1 MTATGRPGF
10 LPRSLAAWCGLVLPA
25 VPAAAQSVAG
35 GLVLEVS
42 AAGDSSGVRGTA
54 VVLHRIGRERQG
66 PVDSAQTDARGRFRF
81 RFAAD
86 TSAIYLVSARRGG
99 IEYFSTPVHL
109 NPDRPDTAMRIVVAD
124 TSSAAP
130 VELEARHLVVGSPAP
145 DGTRGIV
152 DIIVLGNRGHRTRVA
167 PDTIRPSWSG
177 PLPSGT
183 VGLEVGDGEVSP
195 NAVARRG
202 DRVAFFA
209 PIPPGEKQL
218 VIEYRLPPGLSE
230 ARLTLDQPA
239 ELLNVLLAEPD
250 ASVAGA
256 GLALADTQVIDGRSY
271 RRWTGAGA
279 SGGVVRIAF
288 PKPPLALRWVL
299 PVLVAVMAGTL
310 AVAGAWLARPAP
322 AEGHGDP
329 AATAD
334 GLLTRVATLDAQ
346 YGGKETTTP
355 PDEWRRYQEERARLK
370 AELSAA
376 LAAARR

>member
-1 MTATGRPGF
+1 MTASGRPGF
-10 LPRSLAAWCGLVLPA
+10 LPRSLTVCCGLVLA
-25 VPAAAQSVAG
+25 AGPAAGQSVAG

-42 AAGDSSGVRGTA
+42 AAGDSSGVAGTA
-54 VVLHRIGRERQG
+54 VVLHRIGRELQG
-66 PVDSAQTDARGRFRF
+66 PVESAKTNAHGRFRF
-81 RFAAD
+81 SFAAD
-86 TSAIYLVSARRGG
+86 TSAIYLVSARRGD

-109 NPDRPDTAMRIVVAD
+109 NPGRPDTAMRIVVAD

-130 VELEARHLVVGSPAP
+130 VELEARHLVVGAPAP

-152 DIIVLGNRGHRTRVA
+152 DIIVLRNKGNRTRVA

-177 PLPSGT
+177 PLPGGT
-183 VGLEVGDGEVSP
+183 IGLEVGDGDVSP
-195 NAVARRG
+195 SAVARRG

-218 VIEYRLPPGLSE
+218 VIEYRLPPGARE
-230 ARLTLDQPA
+230 ARLTVDQPA

-250 ASVAGA
+250 ATVTGGA
-256 GLALADTQVIDGRSY
+256 LALADTQVIDGRSY
-271 RRWTGAGA
+271 RRWTGAA
-279 SGGVVRIAF
+279 TPGGVVRLSF
-288 PKPPLALRWVL
+288 PAPPLVLRWVL

-310 AVAGAWLARPAP
+310 AVAGALLTRRAP
-322 AEGHGDP
+322 AEGQGDP

-346 YGGKETTTP
+346 YGGKETAIP
-355 PDEWRRYQEERARLK
+355 PDEWHRYQQERARLK